1 MKGADISV
9 IRRFLPGV
17 VSMLGFMLLWQ
28 LGTSFGPLSGGS
40 LPSAVNAVS
49 TLGELFVLPEIWLA
63 IGQTLFIA
71 LVGLLISVVLGI
83 PAGVLVGL
91 SPFAFRSLKPVLD
104 FFKVIPPIV
113 IIPIVILVF
122 GPTTE
127 MGIFLVV
134 FANFFMLVFQSA
146 YGVRDLDS
154 VLLDTLKC
162 YGMTKWEEIWYARI
176 PGALPFIAV
185 GVRIAVAA
193 SMIVAVVAGLIG
205 GAPSLGQQMLLY
217 QSSGQPNQTF
227 AIVIIF
233 GVLGLGLARIYSLIQ
248 RKIVFWTD

>member
-1 MKGADISV
+1 MI
-9 IRRFLPGV
+9 
-17 VSMLGFMLLWQ
+17 SMLGLMLLWQ
-28 LGTSFGPLSGGS
+28 MGTSFGPLSGGS
-40 LPSAVNAVS
+40 LPSAIASIS
-49 TLGELFVLPEIWLA
+49 TLGALLALPEIWVA
-63 IGQTLFIA
+63 IGQTLYIA
-71 LVGLLISVVLGI
+71 LAGLLISVVLAI
-83 PAGVLVGL
+83 PIGVLIGL
-91 SPFAFRSLKPVLD
+91 SPFAFRSSKPVLD

-122 GPTTE
+122 GPTSE

-154 VLLDTLKC
+154 VLLDTLRC
-162 YGMTKWEEIWYARI
+162 YGMTKWEEIWHARI

-185 GVRIAVAA
+185 GIQIAVAA

-233 GVLGLGLARIYSLIQ
+233 GILGLILARSYSFIQ
-248 RKIVFWTD
+248 RKLVFWTE

>member
-1 MKGADISV
+1 MKGAVISV
-9 IRRFLPGV
+9 IRRFLPGMA
-17 VSMLGFMLLWQ
+17 SMLGLMLLWQ
-28 LGTSFGPLSGGS
+28 LGTSFGPLAGGS
-40 LPSAVNAVS
+40 LPSAVGAVS
-49 TLGELFVLPEIWLA
+49 ALGALFALPEIWVA

-91 SPFAFRSLKPVLD
+91 SPFAYRSLKPVLD

-122 GPTTE
+122 GPTSE

-154 VLLDTLKC
+154 VLLDTLRC
-162 YGMTKWEEIWYARI
+162 YGMTKWDEIWYARI
-176 PGALPFIAV
+176 PSALPFIAV

-217 QSSGQPNQTF
+217 QSSGQPSQTF

-233 GVLGLGLARIYSLIQ
+233 GFLGLALARLYSVLQ

>member
-1 MKGADISV
+1 MTGRL
-9 IRRFLPGV
+9 RRFVPGV
-17 VSMLGFMLLWQ
+17 ISMLGLMLLWQ
-28 LGTSFGPLSGGS
+28 IGTSFGPLSGGS
-40 LPSAVNAVS
+40 LPSAVASIS
-49 TLGELFVLPEIWLA
+49 TLSALLALPEIWVA
-63 IGQTLFIA
+63 IGQTLYIA
-71 LVGLLISVVLGI
+71 LAGLVISVVLAI
-83 PAGVLVGL
+83 PVGVLIGL
-91 SPFAFRSLKPVLD
+91 SPFAFRSSKPVLD

-122 GPTTE
+122 GPTSE

-154 VLLDTLKC
+154 VLLDTLRC
-162 YGMTKWEEIWYARI
+162 YGMTKWEEIWHARI

-185 GVRIAVAA
+185 GIQIAVAA

-227 AIVIIF
+227 AIVIVF
-233 GVLGLGLARIYSLIQ
+233 GILGLILARSYSFIQ
-248 RKIVFWTD
+248 RKLVFWTA

>member
-1 MKGADISV
+1 
-9 IRRFLPGV
+9 
-17 VSMLGFMLLWQ
+17 MLGFMLLWQ

-40 LPSAVNAVS
+40 LPSAIDSIS
-49 TLGELFVLPEIWLA
+49 TLGALFALPEIWVA
-63 IGQTLFIA
+63 ISQTLYIA
-71 LVGLLISVVLGI
+71 LAGLLISIVLAV
-83 PAGVLVGL
+83 PVGVLVGL
-91 SPFAFRSLKPVLD
+91 SPFAYRSAKPVLD

-122 GPTTE
+122 GPTSE
-127 MGIFLVV
+127 MGIFLVI

-154 VLLDTLKC
+154 VLLDTLRC
-162 YGMTKWEEIWYARI
+162 YGMTKRDEIWHARI

-185 GVRIAVAA
+185 GIRIAVAA

-233 GVLGLGLARIYSLIQ
+233 GIIGLVLSRIYSVIQ
-248 RKIVFWTD
+248 RKIVFWTN

>member
-1 MKGADISV
+1 
-9 IRRFLPGV
+9 
-17 VSMLGFMLLWQ
+17 MLGLMLLWQ
-28 LGTSFGPLSGGS
+28 MGTSFGPLSGGS
-40 LPSAVNAVS
+40 LPSAIASIS
-49 TLGELFVLPEIWLA
+49 TLGALLALPEIWVA
-63 IGQTLFIA
+63 IGQTLYIA
-71 LVGLLISVVLGI
+71 LAGLLISVVLAI
-83 PAGVLVGL
+83 PIGVLIGL
-91 SPFAFRSLKPVLD
+91 SPFAFRSSKPVLD

-122 GPTTE
+122 GPTSE

-154 VLLDTLKC
+154 VLLDTLRC
-162 YGMTKWEEIWYARI
+162 YGMTKWEEIWHARI

-185 GVRIAVAA
+185 GIQIAVAA

-233 GVLGLGLARIYSLIQ
+233 GILGLILARSYSFIQ
-248 RKIVFWTD
+248 RKLVFWTE